1 MNKIIII
8 LVLFFAS
15 DLYAQEFQIFL
26 KEVEGNNAALK
37 SMRKQNE
44 AQALQLKTTNTPENP
59 EVEYGFFPGNTDAIG
74 TKKVFGISQR
84 FEFPG
89 VYSSRRKYIAGQSRM
104 LESEYQ
110 VQRRRILTEASK
122 TILSY
127 VYHHKA
133 LEMNRRRLR
142 WNKAL
147 EADMRKR
154 YEKGDLSVIEVK
166 KASIQVVR
174 LENEV
179 RKLKSKLISDSLKI
193 VELNGNQEPGPGLS
207 NLDFPEIENLD
218 KDQLIKKYVERH
230 PEMHL
235 QDAMVETSGKLV
247 KLKKQEY
254 LPDIRIGYE
263 SEQIMNNIHRGIK
276 AGVEI
281 PLWGNKHTIDAA
293 RMQQEATASRK
304 EEIKYRHLKTAE
316 RKFQN
321 WENAKEAYVK
331 FNQALKDYNN
341 PDLLREAHNKGYLN
355 SIELFMELDYYYKL
369 KDELLETRFETL
381 KLQTELT
388 SYEL

>member
-15 DLYAQEFQIFL
+15 DLYAQEFDALLDKI
-26 KEVEGNNAALK
+26 EENNTTLK
-37 SMRKQNE
+37 SLRKQNE
-44 AQALQLKTTNTPENP
+44 AQTLQLKATNTPENP

-89 VYSSRRKYIAGQSRM
+89 VYSSRKKYIAGQEKM
-104 LESEYQ
+104 LDLEYYT
-110 VQRRRILTEASK
+110 VRREMLTMASK

-133 LEMNRRRLR
+133 LETSRERLR
-142 WNKAL
+142 WNQAL
-147 EADMRKR
+147 ETDIRNR
-154 YEKGDLSVIEVK
+154 YENGDLSVIELR
-166 KASIQVVR
+166 KATIQVVR

-179 RKLKSKLISDSLKI
+179 RKLRNRLLSDSLKI
-193 VELNGNQEPGPGLS
+193 VELNGNQELGSNLS
-207 NLDFPEIENLD
+207 KLDFPELKNLT
-218 KDQLIKKYVERH
+218 KKQLIKKFVEVH

-235 QDAMVETSGKLV
+235 QEAMVETSGKLV

-263 SEQIMNNIHRGIK
+263 SEQVMNDIHRGIR

-281 PLWGNKHTIDAA
+281 PLWGNKHTIEAA
-293 RMQQEATASRK
+293 RKQQEATASRK
-304 EEIKYRHLKTAE
+304 ETIKNKLLKTAE

-321 WENAKEAYVK
+321 WENANETFMK
-331 FNQALKDYNN
+331 FNEALQDYNN
-341 PDLLREAHNKGYLN
+341 PELLREAHKKGYLS
-355 SIELFMELDYYYKL
+355 SIELFMELDYYYQL
-369 KDELLETRFETL
+369 KDELLKTRFETL
-381 KLQTELT
+381 KLQAELT
-388 SYEL
+388 AFEL

>member
-1 MNKIIII
+1 MNKIIIV

-15 DLYAQEFQIFL
+15 DLYAQEFRIFL
-26 KEVEGNNAALK
+26 NEIEENNTALK

-44 AQALQLKTTNTPENP
+44 AQALRLKSTNTPENP

-133 LEMNRRRLR
+133 LEMNRKRLR

-154 YEKGDLSVIEVK
+154 YKKGDLSVIEIK

-179 RKLKSKLISDSLKI
+179 RNLTNRLIADSLKI
-193 VELNGNQEPGPGLS
+193 VELNGNQKPGPGMS
-207 NLDFPEIENLD
+207 SLDFPEIENLA
-218 KDQLIKKYVERH
+218 KDQLIKKYVEKH
-230 PEMHL
+230 PVLHL
-235 QDAMVETSGKLV
+235 QEAMIETSGKLI
-247 KLKKQEY
+247 KLKKKEY
-254 LPDIRIGYE
+254 LPDISIGYE
-263 SEQIMNNIHRGIK
+263 SEQVMNDIHRGVR

-304 EEIKYRHLKTAE
+304 ETVRNRLLKTAE

-321 WENAKEAYVK
+321 WKGAKETYLK
-331 FNQALKDYNN
+331 FNEALQEYNT
-341 PDLLREAHNKGYLN
+341 PELLREAHNKGYLG

-369 KDELLETRFETL
+369 KDELLKTRFETL

-388 SYEL
+388 AYEL